1 MLFSIFCEC
10 LQIVRVKCTGFNLG
24 KVKLLVSRRA
34 VLDVVSSK
42 FRLTRLQDLLVL
54 GVTFCRCITSRGT
67 VLEKGGK
74 LRVSV
79 SQVSTR
85 STERRSDALSKRL
98 ILRIVFV
105 Q

>member
-42 FRLTRLQDLLVL
+42 FRLARLQDLLVL

-74 LRVSV
+74 